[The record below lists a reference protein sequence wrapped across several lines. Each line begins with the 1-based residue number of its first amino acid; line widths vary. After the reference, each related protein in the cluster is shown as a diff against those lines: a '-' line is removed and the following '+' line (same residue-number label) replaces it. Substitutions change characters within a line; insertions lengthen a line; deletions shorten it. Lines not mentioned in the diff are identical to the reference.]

1 MKIHIYVDPSKAV
14 VAGKNFHGNAI
25 VDINPEELTQE
36 ERTFLASC
44 SWTSKNEKY
53 GFDLTSHRVADN
65 SKESAIAALRALMEE
80 DRIEKED
87 KERKY
92 ETYVEEC
99 FNSVPEKWTSRNPYS
114 IEGRTI
120 QNYTLSCS
128 ADYVFWEFKL
138 PIYIGNYDV
147 RNRLLKDPRLQ
158 PWITEIKHEI
168 ELHNADARELV
179 LAEFAR
185 EDVAKAEQEVLA
197 KQRKQANAEKEQ
209 RRQDQIERWIAEKGT
224 DNQRKR
230 HDLKLLP
237 ENEVLDAMRDE
248 AFAVLNDFPRYDKI
262 TKREV
267 ESACYLEYPND
278 VDFEVDDAESATA
291 DEFDLM
297 ERFQQLIPNAIVIL
311 RRHTGTCGHD
321 NCDPVKRASLHV
333 SITVGEIEFTRE
345 YACGD

>member
-1 MKIHIYVDPSKAV
+1 MKVHVYVNPSKAV
-14 VAGKNFHGNAI
+14 AAGKNFHGHTS
-25 VDINPEELTQE
+25 VDIDPEELTQE

-44 SWTSKNEKY
+44 SWVSKNGKH
-53 GFDLTSHRVADN
+53 GFDLSDHDVADN
-65 SKESAIAALRALMEE
+65 SKESAIEALRALMEKA
-80 DRIEKED
+80 RIKKEEKEQQ
-87 KERKY
+87 Y
-92 ETYVEEC
+92 ETEVEKC
-99 FNSVPEKWTSRNPYS
+99 FNASLEKWVDKRRFS
-114 IEGRTI
+114 IDGRTMWDDA
-120 QNYTLSCS
+120 LSCS
-128 ADYVFWEFKL
+128 KDYMKWEFTM
-138 PIYIGNYDV
+138 PGYFNN
-147 RNRLLKDPRLQ
+147 RERLLQDPRLQ
-158 PWITEIKHEI
+158 PWIAEIKHEI
-168 ELHNADARELV
+168 EVHNADARELV

-185 EDVAKAEQEVLA
+185 EDVVKAEREALA
-197 KQRKQANAEKEQ
+197 QQCKQADAEKAM

-237 ENEVLDAMRDE
+237 ESEVLDAMRDE

-262 TKREV
+262 TRAEV
-267 ESACYLEYPND
+267 KAHCQQEEYGYDLD

-291 DEFDLM
+291 DEFDQM
-297 ERFQQLIPNAIVIL
+297 ERFQQLVPNAVIIL

>member
-1 MKIHIYVDPSKAV
+1 MKVHVYVNPSKAV
-14 VAGKNFHGNAI
+14 AAGKNFHGHTS
-25 VDINPEELTQE
+25 VDIDPEELTQE

-44 SWTSKNEKY
+44 SWVSKNEKY
-53 GFDLTSHRVADN
+53 GFDLASHHVADN
-65 SKESAIAALRALMEE
+65 SKESAIEALRALMEKA
-80 DRIEKED
+80 RIEKE
-87 KERKY
+87 EREQKY
-92 ETYVEEC
+92 ETEVEKC
-99 FNSVPEKWTSRNPYS
+99 FNTPLEKWVDKRRFS
-114 IEGRTI
+114 IDGRTMWDDA
-120 QNYTLSCS
+120 LSRS
-128 ADYVFWEFKL
+128 KDYVKWEFTL
-138 PIYIGNYDV
+138 PGYFNI
-147 RNRLLKDPRLQ
+147 RERLLQDPRLQ
-158 PWITEIKHEI
+158 PWIAEIKHEI
-168 ELHNADARELV
+168 EVHNADARELV

-185 EDVAKAEQEVLA
+185 EDIIKAEREALT
-197 KQRKQANAEKEQ
+197 KQREQAEAEKAM

-237 ENEVLDAMRDE
+237 ESEVLDAMRDE

-278 VDFEVDDAESATA
+278 IDFEVDDAESATA

-297 ERFQQLIPNAIVIL
+297 ERFQQLVPNAVVVL

-321 NCDPVKRASLHV
+321 NCDPVKRASLYV